1 MMPSEL
7 SAIREPRLKSAALIA
22 SVLSQAGVAAA
33 IWGLRAAVLYGGDL
47 VPLVSIAWSLL
58 LISFVFLFVSVEYS

>member
-47 VPLVSIAWSLL
+47 VPLVRIAWSPL